1 MTFVHFFLT
10 GKSKEIYFTWKV
22 INGISNRLAEIVDK
36 TDSFCLPRPPA
47 FPNGGRGS
55 PIHRLPLKL
64 FSFC

>member
-10 GKSKEIYFTWKV
+10 GKSKEIYFIWKV
-22 INGISNRLAEIVDK
+22 INGISNRLAEIVAK
-36 TDSFCLPRPPA
+36 TDSFCLLRPPA
-47 FPNGGRGS
+47 FPNGGCGS